1 MQDLIAGRID
11 YQCALLPIAIPQIQS
26 GSVKAIALLSR
37 ERSRTMPALA
47 TAREQGLADVDVSNW
62 SAFFL
67 PKGTPP
73 AIVQKLRDATVVT
86 MNTSAIRARLDENGN
101 RFGCSRAQVCRI
113 PARFR
118 QERDQKMGRA
128 DQGVRRECRLT
139 DASARQHWPV
149 RPPSDVT
156 ASGRGSI
163 SGLGQTEKYSA
174 RADVFRSS
182 SNNGLWFSARK
193 GVTQIAELEP
203 SLFRRSAVTEF
214 ARRKPAETAAGAGA
228 CGMVTAAPPRS

>member
-1 MQDLIAGRID
+1 VRVTPDCNPANPKRLGQGD
-11 YQCALLPIAIPQIQS
+11 S
-26 GSVKAIALLSR
+26 IALARAVSNYA
-37 ERSRTMPALA
+37 ALA

-139 DASARQHWPV
+139 DASARQYWPV

-156 ASGRGSI
+156 ALGRGSI
-163 SGLGQTEKYSA
+163 CGLGQTEKYSA
-174 RADVFRSS
+174 RADVFRFSPK
-182 SNNGLWFSARK
+182 NGRWFSAPKTLR
-193 GVTQIAELEP
+193 GSEAMERGRHECER
-203 SLFRRSAVTEF
+203 SEMAFRRILESASTE
-214 ARRKPAETAAGAGA
+214 
-228 CGMVTAAPPRS
+228 